1 MAFAVEDALYYL
13 LVFFTFSFG
22 KADGASGSE
31 TKEVGT
37 TVPGVAV
44 ALVLSV
50 AWTWV
55 AWPLQD

>member
-31 TKEVGT
+31 TKEVGA

-55 AWPLQD
+55 A